1 MLASFPGCRK
11 SLYTELCHLLGARGH
26 TRQILLWQGA
36 PEAAS
41 CSSSAGLACSLLP
54 WPLASDWFSSPVLHL
69 PLNSR
74 SPVSSQHS
82 PFLPEAAIL
91 STEGSWLMKQTYS
104 STFSFYSL
112 LVFSSSASRHQSSTL
127 EQSVSTP
134 VPPPPAGSPN
144 FHSASSCSLSEPG
157 HMLILQSSEC
167 CRGFS
172 PGKTFRTF

>member
-1 MLASFPGCRK
+1 MLPLHRALSPPRG
-11 SLYTELCHLLGARGH
+11 SQAHQADAPVARS
-26 TRQILLWQGA
+26 
-36 PEAAS
+36 PEAAA

-54 WPLASDWFSSPVLHL
+54 WPLAPDWFSSPVLHL

-74 SPVSSQHS
+74 PPVSSQHS

-112 LVFSSSASRHQSSTL
+112 LVFSSSANHRPRESPTL

-134 VPPPPAGSPN
+134 VPPPPATSPN
-144 FHSASSCSLSEPG
+144 FHPTSSCSLFEPG
-157 HMLILQSSEC
+157 HMLILQGSEC

-172 PGKTFRTF
+172 PGKTFRMF